1 MFQFA
6 QYGILKDSSTTDFAI
21 ADLHDFLA
29 RHGDEYKEEISP
41 YRRGDINPELLP
53 EEPDPETL
61 LELFKKRSELEVK
74 FRRLIV
80 WYLGHHANWDPEKIS
95 EAISRSL
102 RKRPDRQDPGALFV
116 GRPYQNV
123 MAQLYTLDL
132 KWIILAN
139 WQLFSSLFDSDQTRF
154 TMNMDTINTARRVDA
169 HTKLFTSKEVKNF
182 HNSYEW
188 ILDKVDHV
196 MDQVRAL

>member
-1 MFQFA
+1 
-6 QYGILKDSSTTDFAI
+6 
-21 ADLHDFLA
+21 
-29 RHGDEYKEEISP
+29 
-41 YRRGDINPELLP
+41 
-53 EEPDPETL
+53 
-61 LELFKKRSELEVK
+61 
-74 FRRLIV
+74 
-80 WYLGHHANWDPEKIS
+80 
-95 EAISRSL
+95 
-102 RKRPDRQDPGALFV
+102 
-116 GRPYQNV
+116 
-123 MAQLYTLDL
+123 LYTLDL